1 MLGRWTACAF
11 AALVTISA
19 AAAGHAAAAETA
31 STRTAVRS
39 GNHPDFGRIVVDT
52 TGQPRYQVSQDGDHV
67 VLRFD
72 DGVLLGSP
80 PALPRNVTAMKTNGS
95 VAELTLARG
104 AVLHTMRLGGRIVLD
119 ALDASDKA
127 SSTPPVAPPP
137 LSRPSPTA
145 IVTGGSLA
153 KPVSAKSVSAKP
165 ELSASPQIRSD
176 PPAMTTPA
184 VVAPP
189 DPGGHPLPGLSAERV
204 AVDAQPLPPQPLPPL
219 PSQPLA
225 ASLVVAA
232 GRPMPSEETRP
243 AAPVADV
250 LPADA
255 GPIGLRARRVKL
267 PKDMDGSAFLV
278 PFASTTA
285 AAAFLTAHA
294 THIAFDERRPVDM
307 AGLRDDPVF
316 GATTVELLP
325 GGTLFRVPL
334 PPGRFVALT
343 QMPQGWRI
351 AVLPVAP
358 ALHPIVAAFADGRL
372 NLAADQPGSVISLAD
387 PDTGATLL
395 AGTQHRPGQG
405 ILAYRRSPEF
415 IMRPTSHGVVVEAI
429 SDAITLRPTPTG
441 FTLAGRPTGL
451 ILPPNINLTDL
462 LTEAASLTGQLDLP
476 IMPTDALLRRARRM
490 LAEAAA
496 KPPLA
501 RGPYRRAAAESLLA
515 LGFFAEAE
523 SLLHMVTEQDP
534 KEGASAE
541 TQTLT
546 AVAALLAGRIDEAAA
561 LSDRA
566 LDGTD
571 EIAFWRAARLAMRDE
586 GSPAAAAVFSKTA
599 PLILEYPAP
608 IRQRVLPLVIETMIQ
623 GGEIAP
629 AARLLNEFKN
639 TPKLA
644 YARALMRQAEG
655 NTADALNMLD
665 ALATGH
671 DQFDRARAAV
681 RAVELRLASRTIDK
695 TAAADGLDKLLY
707 AWRGDGRELALRQR
721 IAELRGQSGA
731 WRAALATLRQAETD
745 FPEQAAP
752 IRERLK
758 DIFADMIRDEGTRK
772 IPAIEFVSMVDEN
785 ADLMPANGGEEPIEQ
800 ALADRLSALDLP
812 GRAKPVLEKLLRSAR
827 SDIAK
832 AQFGASLAALES
844 REGNDAAARAVLTA
858 SDGRLLPPDL
868 AEQRAILLAGSVARL
883 GNPAEAAELLTPFRS
898 NLAMETRARIQEAAT
913 DWTEAAKTRVD
924 LVALTVAESGPL
936 DESGAQAVLRLTTA
950 TARAGNDAGLAELL
964 VKFGGR
970 IGAGP
975 AGDLFRVLT
984 AEPIRTSADIGRSQR
999 ETRLAATLPGG
1010 LKALQAGVSAR

>member
-1 MLGRWTACAF
+1 MD
-11 AALVTISA
+11 TI
-19 AAAGHAAAAETA
+19 
-31 STRTAVRS
+31 
-39 GNHPDFGRIVVDT
+39 
-52 TGQPRYQVSQDGDHV
+52 GQPRYQVSQDGDHV

-72 DGVLLGSP
+72 DAVVLGSP
-80 PALPRNVTAMKTNGS
+80 PALPRNVIAMKTNGS
-95 VAELTLARG
+95 VAELTLAHG
-104 AVLHTMRLGGRIVLD
+104 TVLHTMRLGGRVVLD

-127 SSTPPVAPPP
+127 SGTPPVAPPP
-137 LSRPSPTA
+137 LNRPSPRA

-153 KPVSAKSVSAKP
+153 KPVSAKSVLAKP
-165 ELSASPQIRSD
+165 ELNASPLGGSD
-176 PPAMTTPA
+176 TPAMKTPA
-184 VVAPP
+184 VVVLP
-189 DPGGHPLPGLSAERV
+189 DPGGHALPGLSAERV
-204 AVDAQPLPPQPLPPL
+204 AVDTQPLPPQPLPPQPL
-219 PSQPLA
+219 PPQPLPPAPQLLPPQLLA
-225 ASLVVAA
+225 ASVVVPA
-232 GRPMPSEETRP
+232 GRPAPGEETRR
-243 AAPVADV
+243 APPGADI

-372 NLAADQPGSVISLAD
+372 NLTADQPGSVISLAD

-476 IMPTDALLRRARRM
+476 IMPTDALLRRSRRL
-490 LAEAAA
+490 LAEASAT
-496 KPPLA
+496 PPLA

-515 LGFFAEAE
+515 LGFSAEAA
-523 SLLHMVTEQDP
+523 SLLRMVAEQDP
-534 KEGASAE
+534 KEAASPE
-541 TQTLT
+541 TQTLA
-546 AVAALLAGRIDEAAA
+546 AVAALLAGRIDQAAA

-571 EIAFWRAARLAMRDE
+571 EIAFWRAVRLAMQDE
-586 GSPAAAAVFSKTA
+586 GSPAAAAVFAKTA

-608 IRQRVLPLVIETMIQ
+608 IRQRLLPLVIETMIQ

-629 AARLLNEFKN
+629 AARLMNEFKDI
-639 TPKLA
+639 PKLA

-655 NTADALNMLD
+655 NTADALSMLD
-665 ALATGH
+665 TLATGH
-671 DQFDRARAAV
+671 DQFARARGAV

-695 TAAADGLDKLLY
+695 PAAANALDKLLY

-758 DIFADMIRDEGTRK
+758 DMFADMIRDEGTRK

-832 AQFGASLAALES
+832 ARFGASLAVLES
-844 REGNDAAARAVLTA
+844 REGNDAAAQAVLTA

-898 NLAMETRARIQEAAT
+898 NLAMETRARIQEAAAG
-913 DWTEAAKTRVD
+913 WTEAAKTRVD

-936 DESGAQAVLRLTTA
+936 DGSEAQAVLRLTTA

-970 IGAGP
+970 IGTGP

-999 ETRLAATLPGG
+999 ETRLAASLPSGI
-1010 LKALQAGVSAR
+1010 KALQPVAAAR